1 MTVYRFY
8 RLDAAGH
15 ILNRE
20 DVVCA
25 DDDAARLVV
34 STALKPLESADLW
47 EGTRRVCTVSGT
59 PSGATQMNAIYN
71 KERPGRRS
79 SPASSR

>member
-20 DVVCA
+20 DVACA
-25 DDDAARLVV
+25 DDDSARSVV
-34 STALKPLESADLW
+34 STALKPREAAQLW
-47 EGTRRVCTVSGT
+47 EGNRQIGTVTGLL
-59 PSGATQMNAIYN
+59 
-71 KERPGRRS
+71 PGS
-79 SPASSR
+79 DDSR